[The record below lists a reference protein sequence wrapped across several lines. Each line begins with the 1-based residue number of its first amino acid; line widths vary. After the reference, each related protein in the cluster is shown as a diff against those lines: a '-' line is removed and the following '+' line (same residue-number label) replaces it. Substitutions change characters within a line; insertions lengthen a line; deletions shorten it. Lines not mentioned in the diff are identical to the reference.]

1 MFFLHKEGLTMDIM
15 KFHIMYGLPGSGKTY
30 FCSTQCENT
39 NQTYIDLDYELRNNH
54 QNFENSLRKLI
65 NEHCSCGFEDYY
77 LDGLFTTKESLSILI
92 SVISEVVEKRQ
103 LPTDIVIH
111 AWNEDRETC
120 MKNDFKRRSLSSE
133 SSIKN
138 MPFDEVPSLS
148 SKFVDEIISPEKKK
162 AINNISICRHMVV
175 LKPEYKT
182 FFDKVG
188 LFLSEE
194 NEHICWKRRSFK
206 QSKYLISQRWSLGG
220 TVCSYTGATSIIGAE
235 SPREFSELDDLLI
248 SIDEDLPYLL
258 YKKIYN
264 DCVKIVETNE
274 SDYYGGNETFNHYEL
289 DLEAMY
295 YLIDEWKS
303 KEFSDCMTNKKKVL
317 NQLSNDV
324 EKLAKL
330 LIRYKDV
337 TGWDELPSFEYLTS
351 DEQTFE
357 ELKMAVNHEIE
368 WLNAKTV

>member
-1 MFFLHKEGLTMDIM
+1 MDTM

-30 FCSTQCENT
+30 FCSTQCKNT

-92 SVISEVVEKRQ
+92 SVISEVVERRQ
-103 LPTDIVIH
+103 LLTDIIIH

-162 AINNISICRHMVV
+162 AINNISICRHRVV

-188 LFLSEE
+188 LSLSEE
-194 NEHICWKRRSFK
+194 NEHICGKRRSFK

-220 TVCSYTGATSIIGAE
+220 TVCSYTGATSIIEAE
-235 SPREFSELDDLLI
+235 SPREFSELDDLLM

-295 YLIDEWKS
+295 YLIEEWRSKKS
-303 KEFSDCMTNKKKVL
+303 PEAIVKVNYSQSPWINAYCPRCKELISHTDIFHRKVKYCHLCGKKIEF
-317 NQLSNDV
+317 ND
-324 EKLAKL
+324 
-330 LIRYKDV
+330 
-337 TGWDELPSFEYLTS
+337 YL
-351 DEQTFE
+351 ER
-357 ELKMAVNHEIE
+357 LKSG
-368 WLNAKTV
+368 K